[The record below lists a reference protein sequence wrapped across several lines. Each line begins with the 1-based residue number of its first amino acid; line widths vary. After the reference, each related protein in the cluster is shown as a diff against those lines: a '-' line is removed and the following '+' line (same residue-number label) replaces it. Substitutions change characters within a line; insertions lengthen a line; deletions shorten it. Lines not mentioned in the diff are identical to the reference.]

1 MPTFL
6 SGQQNLASLTVPGVY
21 IGIVQPSPFVTG
33 VPTNVEGIVG
43 VASWGPVNTPVFMS
57 SPANCALIFG
67 NPATRFADL
76 PTHIWAGSQVGGAV
90 NWCGVRVT
98 DGTDVAAANTL
109 SVGSQATGTITF
121 ALQPLDGATITL
133 NGTVVTFKTTVV
145 GANQVAIGIN
155 LAATLQNLQLFL
167 NNSND
172 VQIIKNTYVVSPT
185 VLTITSVLPGT
196 AANSFTIAASVA
208 TVSAGTLLGGTAAT
222 AAITITSKYTG
233 TAGNAQT
240 YLISTGSAPNSFAWT
255 GVFPGAQPETFN
267 NITGAGNA
275 FWVNLANAINNGT
288 NQRGPSKYFVATA
301 GASTNAPQAFATA
314 IALTG
319 GTDGAS
325 GVGTAALL
333 GQDIYPRKGMYSLR
347 GSGCDCAELADCID
361 TTSWAAQNAFGISED
376 IYMITTTASGDNIA
390 NALATRVGA
399 GLDTYAMKIML
410 GDWPTFFDS
419 FQGLTRLVSPQA
431 MALGVFGNLTP
442 QNSALNKPIN
452 GIVATQTSNAMLLY
466 SNVDLSKA
474 NQGGIDLIVP
484 PLNAPG
490 GNYFT
495 MMTGR
500 NTSSNTA
507 NNGDEYTRMT
517 NFIARSLQSF
527 ATGQF
532 VGKTQSIDT
541 NDKTRLEATFVLDS
555 FFQFLQDAPREMIDG
570 FQVTC
575 DLTNNTPSTIAAG
588 YLFAY
593 AAVRYLGIVRYF
605 VILLAGGSNVS
616 VTSQVL
622 PPAPSQFA

>member
-6 SGQQNLASLTVPGVY
+6 SGQQNLAALTVPGVY
-21 IGIVQPSPFVTG
+21 IDIIPPSPFITG
-33 VPTNVEGIVG
+33 APTNVEGIVG
-43 VASWGPVNTPVFMS
+43 VASWGPVNTPVFFT
-57 SPANCALIFG
+57 SPANCALMFG

-76 PTHIWAGSQVGGAV
+76 PTYVWAGGQVGSAV
-90 NWCGVRVT
+90 NWCGIRVT

-121 ALQPLDGATITL
+121 ALNPLDTATITL
-133 NGTVVTFKTTVV
+133 NGTVVTFKTTPS
-145 GANQVAIGIN
+145 GSNQVQIAN
-155 LAATLQNLQLFL
+155 TLAGTLQNLQLFL

-172 VQIIKNTYVVSPT
+172 AQIVKCSYVASAT
-185 VLTITSVLPGT
+185 VLTITFLVAGT
-196 AANSFTIAASVA
+196 SGNSFTIAASVA
-208 TVSAGTLLGGTAAT
+208 TPSGGTLTGGTAAT

-233 TAGNAQT
+233 SLGNSST
-240 YLISTGSAPNSFAWT
+240 YLISTGSAPNSFAFVA
-255 GVFPGAQPETFN
+255 VFPGATPEVFN

-288 NQRGPSKYFVATA
+288 SQRAPSKYFVATA
-301 GASTNAPQAFATA
+301 GASTNAPQAFSTA

-333 GQDIYPRKGMYSLR
+333 GQDTFPRKGMYSLR
-347 GSGCDCAELADCID
+347 ESGCDCAALADCVD

-376 IYMITTTASGDNIA
+376 IYMITATASGDNIG
-390 NALATRVGA
+390 NALTTRVGA
-399 GLDTYAMKIML
+399 GLDAFSMKIMM
-410 GDWPTFFDS
+410 GDWPYFYDT
-419 FQGLTRLVSPQA
+419 FQGLSRLVSPQA
-431 MALGVFGNLTP
+431 FALGLYGNLTP

-452 GIVATQTSNAMLLY
+452 GVVATQASNAMLLY
-466 SNVDLSKA
+466 SSQDLSRA

-490 GNYFT
+490 GSYFT

-527 ATGQF
+527 ATGSF
-532 VGKTQSIDT
+532 VGRPESINT
-541 NDKTRLEATFVLDS
+541 NDRTRLEATMMLQS
-555 FFQFLQDAPREMIDG
+555 YLQFLKDPPLNMIDG
-570 FQVTC
+570 YNVTC

-588 YLFAY
+588 FMFAY
-593 AAVRYLGIVRYF
+593 VSVRYLGIVRYF
-605 VILLAGGSNVS
+605 VIMLAGGSNVS
-616 VTSQVL
+616 VTNQAL